1 MRWLLRR
8 RSLLRL
14 HLRRRT
20 KVWWCL
26 FLALAFAT
34 FPTFAIALRG
44 PLGNDTKSAN
54 EQHHG
59 KGSSEI
65 EKNEE
70 ERKHME
76 LGG

>member
-1 MRWLLRR
+1 MIWLLRR

-20 KVWWCL
+20 KVWGL
-26 FLALAFAT
+26 VLALAT
-34 FPTFAIALRG
+34 FPALAIALRG
-44 PLGNDTKSAN
+44 PLGNDPAAS
-54 EQHHG
+54 EQHQREE
-59 KGSSEI
+59 GSDI